1 MDQRKRGKMERKRER
16 GRKRSRQD
24 QRKRGEME
32 RETEGGRKRRGEMER
47 ERVRKDT
54 EERERDMEVLDHIW
68 NIWASDT
75 E

>member
-1 MDQRKRGKMERKRER
+1 MRRVK
-16 GRKRSRQD
+16 
-24 QRKRGEME
+24 